1 MMSSASIRKVRMMIC
16 KKTVLAALVLCM
28 LCLPCMAAV
37 VNDTTKSVVV
47 SFQYRDGTVTPAG
60 SRVIYGYPPGQY
72 RQFRPCRGALPG
84 KSGSV
89 IGWYGIEDPRVLYS
103 DTGAVLEGDVR
114 FSVILPFSAAGDHVD
129 LLDGRTR
136 QKLATADIT
145 GAMPTFCNAHRDEP
159 DCGGGGSPLLMYGG
173 AVILIAVVIGAGAYL
188 VRKREKTGGN

>member
-1 MMSSASIRKVRMMIC
+1 MSSASIREVRMMMSV
-16 KKTVLAALVLCM
+16 KTVLAALVLCM

-37 VNDTTKSVVV
+37 VNDTTKSVIV

-60 SRVIYGYPPGQY
+60 SRVIYGYPPDNI
-72 RQFRPCRGALPG
+72 ANSDLVAELAG
-84 KSGSV
+84 KSGTV
-89 IGWYGIEDPRVLYS
+89 IGSYGIEDPRVLYS

-145 GAMPTFCNAHRDEP
+145 GAMATFCNAHRDDP
-159 DCGGGGSPLLMYGG
+159 DCGGGGSPLLMYGA
-173 AVILIAVVIGAGAYL
+173 AVLLVLVVIGAGISML
-188 VRKREKTGGN
+188 VKRQKPAA

>member
-60 SRVIYGYPPGQY
+60 SRVIYGYPPDNI
-72 RQFRPCRGALPG
+72 ANSDLVAELAG
-84 KSGSV
+84 KSGTV
-89 IGWYGIEDPRVLYS
+89 IGSYGIEDPRVLYS

-145 GAMPTFCNAHRDEP
+145 GAMATFCNAHREDA
-159 DCGGGGSPLLMYGG
+159 DCGGGGSPLLLYG
-173 AVILIAVVIGAGAYL
+173 AAALIVLLVIGACTYL
-188 VRKREKTGGN
+188 LMKRQRPAA